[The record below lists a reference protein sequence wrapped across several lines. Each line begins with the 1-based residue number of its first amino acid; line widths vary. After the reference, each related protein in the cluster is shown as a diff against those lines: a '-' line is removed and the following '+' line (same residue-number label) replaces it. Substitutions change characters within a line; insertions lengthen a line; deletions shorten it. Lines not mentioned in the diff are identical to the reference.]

1 VPARSRRSAARWT
14 LVIHGGAGAA
24 RATDH
29 TPEREQAIRASLS
42 AVLASGARL
51 LESGGTSLDA
61 VEQAVCA
68 LEDSPLFNAG
78 RGSVLTSTGEH
89 ELEAAIMDGR
99 NLGAGAVAVL
109 RRIKNPV
116 ALARLVMERTQ
127 HVYLQ
132 GDGAEAF
139 ARAAGVA
146 RVSRRY
152 FRTEERVRDLELVRA
167 RAEPPRSFGTVGAV
181 ALDRHGNLAASTS
194 TGGTTGKL
202 PGRVGDS
209 SVIGAGTYASNAGC
223 AVSCTGQGEFFIRAA
238 AAHEICSLVEHA
250 RKDVRAAVA
259 QVIERRLARIGGR
272 GGAIAVDRRGR
283 IGCAFNTDIMVRG
296 AVAHDV
302 AAHSAIGR
310 PSAIRRR
317 SSLRS
322 RRTTSGVE

>member
-1 VPARSRRSAARWT
+1 MPARGRRRSGKWT

-24 RATDH
+24 RANDRA
-29 TPEREQAIRASLS
+29 PEREHAIRVSLS

-68 LEDSPLFNAG
+68 LEDSPWFNAG

-109 RRIKNPV
+109 RHIKNPV

-139 ARAAGVA
+139 ARAAGVP

-152 FRTEERVRDLELVRA
+152 FHTAERVHDLELVRA
-167 RAEPPRSFGTVGAV
+167 RAEPPQSFGTVGAV
-181 ALDRHGNLAASTS
+181 ALDRHGNLAAATS
-194 TGGTTGKL
+194 TGGITGKL

-250 RKDVRAAVA
+250 RKDVRAAVEHA
-259 QVIERRLARIGGR
+259 IKRRLVRIGGR
-272 GGAIAVDRRGR
+272 GGAIAVDRHGR
-283 IGCAFNTDIMVRG
+283 IGCAFNTEVMVRG

-310 PSAIRRR
+310 RQPV
-317 SSLRS
+317 RS
-322 RRTTSGVE
+322 RRTAPSVE